1 MNKYMP
7 LVILVVLG
15 QTVLAYLLVNNVV
28 IYRLSGPP
36 LEELQEVEVDI
47 SVSDKPERIYRDMG
61 EFLINPADSV
71 NNQGFRFIQT
81 EITLGVSPARVH
93 DKLAQQNLHLRDT
106 VIRVL
111 SAKKLAEL
119 DSPDDREYI
128 KDELRFALNEHL
140 GDSEEILQINFL
152 KFIVQ

>member
-28 IYRLSGPP
+28 LRRLSGPP
-36 LEELQEVEVDI
+36 PEELQEVKADV
-47 SVSDKPERIYRDMG
+47 SVSDEPERIYRDMG

-71 NNQGFRFIQT
+71 DKEGFRFIQT
-81 EITLGVSPARVH
+81 EITLGVSPASVQN
-93 DKLAQQNLHLRDT
+93 KLGTMNPHLRDT

-111 SAKKLAEL
+111 STKKLAEM
-119 DSPDDREYI
+119 DAPEDREFI

-140 GDSEEILQINFL
+140 SEGEEILQIYFV

>member
-1 MNKYMP
+1 MP
-7 LVILVVLG
+7 LVVLVVLG

-28 IYRLSGPP
+28 IHRLSGPP
-36 LEELQEVEVDI
+36 PEELQEAQVVI
-47 SVSDKPERIYRDMG
+47 SVSDEPESIYRDMG

-71 NNQGFRFIQT
+71 DNNGFRFIQT
-81 EITLGVSPARVH
+81 EITLGVTPANVH
-93 DKLAQQNLHLRDT
+93 DKLAKQNPHLRDT

-111 SAKKLAEL
+111 SAKKLGEMDA
-119 DSPDDREYI
+119 PDDREYI

-140 GDSEEILQINFL
+140 GDNEEILQVYFV

>member
-7 LVILVVLG
+7 LVVLVVLG

-28 IYRLSGPP
+28 IHRLSGPP
-36 LEELQEVEVDI
+36 PELLQEVKVDV
-47 SVSDKPERIYRDMG
+47 SVSDEPERIYRDMG

-71 NNQGFRFIQT
+71 DNNGFRFIQT
-81 EITLGVSPARVH
+81 EITLGVTPASVH
-93 DKLAQQNLHLRDT
+93 DKLGQQNPHLRDT

-111 SAKKLAEL
+111 SAKKLSEMDA
-119 DSPDDREYI
+119 PDDREYI

-140 GDSEEILQINFL
+140 GDNEEILQVYFV

>member
-15 QTVLAYLLVNNVV
+15 QTVLAYLLVSNV
-28 IYRLSGPP
+28 IIMRLSGPP
-36 LEELQEVEVDI
+36 PEELQEVKVEV
-47 SVSDKPERIYRDMG
+47 SVSDVPERIYREMG

-71 NNQGFRFIQT
+71 DKQGFRFIQT
-81 EITLGVSPARVH
+81 EITLGVTPAYVH
-93 DKLAQQNLHLRDT
+93 DKLAKQNMHLRDT

-111 SAKKLAEL
+111 SSKKLEEMDA
-119 DSPDDREYI
+119 PDDREYI

-140 GDSEEILQINFL
+140 GDREEILQIYFV

>member
-7 LVILVVLG
+7 LVVLVVLG

-28 IYRLSGPP
+28 IQRLSGPP
-36 LEELQEVEVDI
+36 PEILQEVKVDV
-47 SVSDKPERIYRDMG
+47 SVSDEPESTYRDMG

-71 NNQGFRFIQT
+71 DNNGFRFIQT
-81 EITLGVSPARVH
+81 EITLGVTPASVH
-93 DKLAQQNLHLRDT
+93 DKLAQQNPHLRDT

-111 SAKKLAEL
+111 SAKKLSEMDA
-119 DSPDDREYI
+119 PDDREYI

-140 GDSEEILQINFL
+140 GDQEEILQVYFV

>member
-15 QTVLAYLLVNNVV
+15 QTILAYLLINNVV
-28 IYRLSGPP
+28 IHRLAGPP
-36 LEELQEVEVDI
+36 PEVLQEVEVAVA
-47 SVSDKPERIYRDMG
+47 VSSEPKRIYRDMG

-71 NNQGFRFIQT
+71 DKQGFRFIQT
-81 EITLGVSPARVH
+81 EITLGVTPASVH
-93 DKLAQQNLHLRDT
+93 DKLAQTNPQLRDT
-106 VIRVL
+106 VIRIL
-111 SAKKLAEL
+111 SAKRLEEMDAPE
-119 DSPDDREYI
+119 DREVI

-140 GDSEEILQINFL
+140 QKGEEILQIYFV